1 MRQQLSLTPRIFI
14 SHSSKDATFALK
26 LVQDLRKVLSN
37 ESLVWLDLGELRG
50 GNKWWRMIVEEISS
64 RNIFIVILSP
74 DAVRSKWIDDEID
87 LAWSRKNATGVG
99 MQIIPVL
106 YRDCQVRDDLKIL
119 QMVSFKAPKPYD
131 VAFDELLTA
140 ISPPMRVAHI
150 PGTAQRLLNRRAFLI
165 SGEAVVLA
173 AAGGAALL
181 VYELHDHRSIGSS
194 PTPSPNPTQT
204 AIAQAKNDYEK
215 NFAANG
221 IMYGFN
227 AQHTRTNPYE
237 IILNT
242 DNVSGLKLF
251 WKASTKGKVS
261 SSPTVANGVVYVGS
275 DDGNL
280 YAFDTNNGATLWNA
294 LTGGSIHS
302 SPAVA
307 PNRVVYA
314 GSDDGYLYAFDPGTG
329 NKPLWTAKTGNSITS
344 SPTLVNGIVYIGS
357 WDKTLY
363 AFNATSG
370 GKPLWTFSTGN
381 ALFGSPAVVNGVVY
395 IGSRDGNLYAFNAIS
410 NLGSELW
417 HALTSSANNTGNNG
431 IETSPTVANGVVYIA
446 SDDGHLYAFNAN
458 TGGTPLWTFPV
469 GAFYSCPA
477 VVNGVIYI
485 GSEFNNALYAFHLP

>member
-1 MRQQLSLTPRIFI
+1 
-14 SHSSKDATFALK
+14 
-26 LVQDLRKVLSN
+26 
-37 ESLVWLDLGELRG
+37 
-50 GNKWWRMIVEEISS
+50 
-64 RNIFIVILSP
+64 
-74 DAVRSKWIDDEID
+74 
-87 LAWSRKNATGVG
+87 
-99 MQIIPVL
+99 
-106 YRDCQVRDDLKIL
+106 
-119 QMVSFKAPKPYD
+119 
-131 VAFDELLTA
+131 
-140 ISPPMRVAHI
+140 MRVAHI

-165 SGEAVVLA
+165 SGGAVVLA
-173 AAGGAALL
+173 AAGVALL
-181 VYELHDHRSIGSS
+181 VYELHDHRSIGST

-227 AQHTRTNPYE
+227 AQHTSTNPYE

-242 DNVSGLKLF
+242 DNVSGLKLY

-280 YAFDTNNGATLWNA
+280 YAFNA
-294 LTGGSIHS
+294 LTGGS
-302 SPAVA
+302 
-307 PNRVVYA
+307 
-314 GSDDGYLYAFDPGTG
+314 
-329 NKPLWTAKTGNSITS
+329 
-344 SPTLVNGIVYIGS
+344 
-357 WDKTLY
+357 
-363 AFNATSG
+363 
-370 GKPLWTFSTGN
+370 PLWTFSTGTGID
-381 ALFGSPAVVNGVVY
+381 ASPTVVNGVVYISSRDSYLYAINASTGSYLWKASTLYIGLNSSAAVAYEVVY
-395 IGSRDGNLYAFNAIS
+395 IGSRDGNLYAFDAIS

>member
-165 SGEAVVLA
+165 SGGAVVLA
-173 AAGGAALL
+173 AAGVALL
-181 VYELHDHRSIGSS
+181 VYELHDHRSIGST

-227 AQHTRTNPYE
+227 AQHTSTNPYE

-242 DNVSGLKLF
+242 DNVSGLKLY

-261 SSPTVANGVVYVGS
+261 SSPTVVNGVVYVGS

-280 YAFDTNNGATLWNA
+280 YAFNA
-294 LTGGSIHS
+294 LTGGS
-302 SPAVA
+302 
-307 PNRVVYA
+307 
-314 GSDDGYLYAFDPGTG
+314 
-329 NKPLWTAKTGNSITS
+329 
-344 SPTLVNGIVYIGS
+344 
-357 WDKTLY
+357 
-363 AFNATSG
+363 
-370 GKPLWTFSTGN
+370 PLWTFSTETGID
-381 ALFGSPAVVNGVVY
+381 ASPTVVNGVVYISSRDSYLYAINASTGSYLWKASTLYIGLNSSAAVAYEVVY
-395 IGSRDGNLYAFNAIS
+395 IGSRDGNLYAFDAIS